1 MSQRNLNNKLNT
13 LFKNLKIK
21 KGDNVIIHSNIAG
34 LFQFYD
40 KDKDTSCK
48 VLISYLKKHIGKKG
62 EIVIPTYNYEFT
74 KNKSFN
80 VKTSP
85 SEVGY
90 FSNYLIKKNWR
101 KRTLDPV
108 FSHLIFGKIKK
119 FDLQKINC
127 EAFGKNSLF
136 SYLKK
141 NNFKIICFCCST
153 DTMTYIHYIEY
164 LFRVQYRYI
173 KNFNG
178 VIVNERKKTKVTYKY
193 NVGKKKYDY
202 SLKEKKINKLINQK
216 NFIKSYFGRFECY
229 SVTCNFLYSTLLKK
243 MKNDK
248 KFLIF

>member
-1 MSQRNLNNKLNT
+1 M
-13 LFKNLKIK
+13 KIK

-40 KDKDTSCK
+40 KGKDNSCK
-48 VLISYLKKHIGKKG
+48 VLISYLKKHIGKNGK
-62 EIVIPTYNYEFT
+62 IVIPTYNYEFT

-119 FDLQKINC
+119 FHLQKINC
-127 EAFGKNSLF
+127 EAFGNNSLF

-164 LFRVQYRYI
+164 LFKVNYRYI

-178 VIVNERKKTKVTYKY
+178 VIVNDRTRTKVTYKY

-202 SLKEKKINKLINQK
+202 SLKERKINNLIDQK
-216 NFIKSYFGRFECY
+216 NFIKSHFGRFECY
-229 SVTCNFLYSTLLKK
+229 SVSCNFLYSTLLKK